1 MSEKEISVTI
11 STIETA
17 LGELRAGRM
26 IVVVDNPDREN
37 EGDLVG
43 CAATI
48 TADQVAFMV
57 RHSTGIVCAPMSAA
71 RAEELELPL
80 MVGENTDRHHTAFT
94 VTADHLGTTTGVAA
108 ADRALTFRGL
118 ADPEC
123 LASSFRRPGH
133 VFPLVARS
141 GGVLERDGHTEA
153 AVDLLTLAGLPTV
166 GVIAEIVEDSGEM
179 RAGRSLDE
187 FVRTHHLVKI
197 TIDDLIRYR
206 RASESSVIA
215 SGNAE
220 LPTEFGPFRAHAYR
234 AIKDGTEH
242 LALTTGDLH
251 EFTTN
256 PAGVLVRVHSECLTG
271 DLAGSLRCDC
281 GPQFRESMRR
291 IAAEGVGVLV
301 YLRGHEGRGI
311 GLGHKL
317 RAYTLQENGADT
329 VEANEALGLPV
340 DSRDY
345 RVGAD
350 ILVDLGVRRMRLITN
365 NPAKYTGLDGFGLEI
380 AERVQ
385 LPVHST
391 PENVA
396 YLRTKRD
403 RMGHLLDI
411 PPVAENGSH

>member
-1 MSEKEISVTI
+1 MPQKEITVTT

-17 LGELRAGRM
+17 LTDLRAGRLV
-26 IVVVDNPDREN
+26 VVVDDPSREN
-37 EGDLVG
+37 EGDLIG
-43 CAATI
+43 CAAAI

-57 RHSTGIVCAPMSAA
+57 HHSTGILCAPMSAA
-71 RAEELELPL
+71 RADKLDLPQ
-80 MVGENTDRHHTAFT
+80 MVGDNTDCHHTAFT
-94 VTADHLGTTTGVAA
+94 ITVDHVDTTTGVSA
-108 ADRALTFRGL
+108 ADRARTLRAL
-118 ADPEC
+118 ADPDC
-123 LASSFRRPGH
+123 HTSDLRRPGH
-133 VFPLVARS
+133 VFPLVARA
-141 GGVLERDGHTEA
+141 GGVLERAGHTEA

-166 GVIAEIVEDSGEM
+166 GVIAEIVEESGAM
-179 RAGRSLDE
+179 RAGQSLENFVDE
-187 FVRTHHLVKI
+187 HQLTKI
-197 TIDDLIRYR
+197 TITDLVRYR
-206 RASESSVIA
+206 RERAPSVIA
-215 SGNAE
+215 TGSAE
-220 LPTEFGPFRAHAYR
+220 LPTEFGHFRAHAYR
-234 AIKDGTEH
+234 ATDDDTEH
-242 LALTTGDLH
+242 LALTVGDL
-251 EFTTN
+251 TAYTSN

-281 GPQFRESMRR
+281 GVQFRESMRR

-345 RVGAD
+345 RVGAE

-365 NPAKYTGLDGFGLEI
+365 NPEKYTGLDGYGLEI

-385 LPVHST
+385 LPVHTT

-411 PPVAENGSH
+411 PPAVGN

>member
-1 MSEKEISVTI
+1 
-11 STIETA
+11 
-17 LGELRAGRM
+17 
-26 IVVVDNPDREN
+26 
-37 EGDLVG
+37 
-43 CAATI
+43 
-48 TADQVAFMV
+48 
-57 RHSTGIVCAPMSAA
+57 MSAA
-71 RAEELELPL
+71 RAERLKLPQ
-80 MVGENTDRHHTAFT
+80 MVGENTDSHYTAFT
-94 VTADHLGTTTGVAA
+94 VTADHNNTTTGGVSA
-108 ADRALTFRGL
+108 ADRALTLRAL
-118 ADPEC
+118 ADPDC
-123 LASSFRRPGH
+123 HATDLRRPGH
-133 VFPLVARS
+133 VFPLVARA
-141 GGVLERDGHTEA
+141 GGVLERAGHTEA
-153 AVDLLTLAGLPTV
+153 AVDLLTLAGLPTI
-166 GVIAEIVEDSGEM
+166 GVIGEIVEDSGAM
-179 RAGRSLDE
+179 RAGQSLDD
-187 FVRTHHLVKI
+187 FVDENQLVKI
-197 TIDDLIRYR
+197 TIADLIEYR
-206 RASESSVIA
+206 RARESSVVA
-215 SGNAE
+215 TGSAE

-234 AIKDGTEH
+234 ATDDGTEH
-242 LALTTGDLH
+242 LALTVGDLAAYKD
-251 EFTTN
+251 N

-281 GPQFRESMRR
+281 GVQFRESMRR

-345 RVGAD
+345 RVGAE

-365 NPAKYTGLDGFGLEI
+365 NPDKYTGLDGFGLEI

-385 LPVHST
+385 LPVHTT

-411 PPVAENGSH
+411 PPPAVGT

>member
-1 MSEKEISVTI
+1 MTI

-17 LGELRAGRM
+17 LDELRAGRM
-26 IVVVDNPDREN
+26 VVVVDDPGREN
-37 EGDLVG
+37 EGDLIG

-48 TADQVAFMV
+48 TEDQVAFMV
-57 RHSTGIVCAPMSAA
+57 RHSTGILCAPMSAA
-71 RAEELELPL
+71 RAERLKLPQ
-80 MVGENTDRHHTAFT
+80 MVGENTDSHYTAFT
-94 VTADHLGTTTGVAA
+94 VTADHNNTTTGVSA
-108 ADRALTFRGL
+108 ADRALTLRAL
-118 ADPEC
+118 ADPDC
-123 LASSFRRPGH
+123 HATDLRRPGH
-133 VFPLVARS
+133 VFPLVARA
-141 GGVLERDGHTEA
+141 GGVLERAGHTEA
-153 AVDLLTLAGLPTV
+153 AVDLLTLAGLPTI
-166 GVIAEIVEDSGEM
+166 GVIGEIVEDSGAM
-179 RAGRSLDE
+179 RAGQSLDD
-187 FVRTHHLVKI
+187 FVDENQLVKI
-197 TIDDLIRYR
+197 TIADLIEYR
-206 RASESSVIA
+206 RARESSVVA
-215 SGNAE
+215 TGSAE

-234 AIKDGTEH
+234 ATDDGTEH
-242 LALTTGDLH
+242 LALTVGDLAAYKD
-251 EFTTN
+251 N

-281 GPQFRESMRR
+281 GVQFRESMRR

-345 RVGAD
+345 RVGAE

-365 NPAKYTGLDGFGLEI
+365 NPDKYTGLDGFGLEI

-385 LPVHST
+385 LPVHTT

-411 PPVAENGSH
+411 PPAVGT

>member
-1 MSEKEISVTI
+1 MSEKEITVTI

-17 LGELRAGRM
+17 LDELRAGRM
-26 IVVVDNPDREN
+26 VVVVDDPGREN
-37 EGDLVG
+37 EGDLIG

-48 TADQVAFMV
+48 TTDQVAFMV
-57 RHSTGIVCAPMSAA
+57 RHSTGILCAPMSAA
-71 RAEELELPL
+71 RAERLQLPQ
-80 MVGENTDRHHTAFT
+80 MVGENTDSHHTAFT
-94 VTADHLGTTTGVAA
+94 VTVDHIDTTSGVSA
-108 ADRALTFRGL
+108 ADRARTLRAL
-118 ADPEC
+118 ADPDC
-123 LASSFRRPGH
+123 HATDLRRPGH
-133 VFPLVARS
+133 VFPLVARA
-141 GGVLERDGHTEA
+141 GGVLERAGHTEA

-166 GVIAEIVEDSGEM
+166 GVIGEIVEDSGAM
-179 RAGRSLDE
+179 RAGRSLDD
-187 FVRTHHLVKI
+187 FVHAHQLVKI
-197 TIDDLIRYR
+197 TIADLIRYR
-206 RASESSVIA
+206 REHANSVVA
-215 SGNAE
+215 TGSAE
-220 LPTEFGPFRAHAYR
+220 LPTEFGLFRAHAYR
-234 AIKDGTEH
+234 ATNDGTEH
-242 LALTTGDLH
+242 LALTVGNLNAYTN
-251 EFTTN
+251 N

-281 GPQFRESMRR
+281 GVQFRESMRR

-317 RAYTLQENGADT
+317 RAYTLQERGADT

-345 RVGAD
+345 RVGAE

-365 NPAKYTGLDGFGLEI
+365 NPDKYTGLDGYGLEI

-385 LPVHST
+385 LPVHTT

-411 PPVAENGSH
+411 PPAVGN

>member
-1 MSEKEISVTI
+1 MTI

-17 LGELRAGRM
+17 LDELRAGRM
-26 IVVVDNPDREN
+26 VVVVDDPGREN
-37 EGDLVG
+37 EGDLIG

-48 TADQVAFMV
+48 TEDQVAFMV
-57 RHSTGIVCAPMSAA
+57 RHSTGILCAPMSAA
-71 RAEELELPL
+71 RAERLKLPQ
-80 MVGENTDRHHTAFT
+80 MVGENTDSHYTAFT
-94 VTADHLGTTTGVAA
+94 VTADHNNTTTGVSA
-108 ADRALTFRGL
+108 ADRALTLRAL
-118 ADPEC
+118 ADPDC
-123 LASSFRRPGH
+123 HATDLRRPGH
-133 VFPLVARS
+133 VFPLVARA
-141 GGVLERDGHTEA
+141 GGVLERAGHTEA
-153 AVDLLTLAGLPTV
+153 AVDLLMLAGLPTI
-166 GVIAEIVEDSGEM
+166 GVIGEIVEDSGAM
-179 RAGRSLDE
+179 RAGQSLDD
-187 FVRTHHLVKI
+187 FVDENQLVKI
-197 TIDDLIRYR
+197 TIADLIEYR
-206 RASESSVIA
+206 RARESSVVA
-215 SGNAE
+215 TGSAE

-234 AIKDGTEH
+234 ATDDGTEH
-242 LALTTGDLH
+242 LALTVGDLAAYKD
-251 EFTTN
+251 N

-281 GPQFRESMRR
+281 GVQFRESMRR

-345 RVGAD
+345 RVGAE

-365 NPAKYTGLDGFGLEI
+365 NPDKYTGLDGFGLEI

-385 LPVHST
+385 LPVHTT

-411 PPVAENGSH
+411 PPAVGT

>member
-1 MSEKEISVTI
+1 MPVRKEITVTI

-17 LGELRAGRM
+17 LDELRAGRM
-26 IVVVDNPDREN
+26 VVVVDDPGREN
-37 EGDLVG
+37 EGDLIG

-48 TADQVAFMV
+48 TEDQVAFMV
-57 RHSTGIVCAPMSAA
+57 RHSTGILCAPMSAA
-71 RAEELELPL
+71 RAERLKLPQ
-80 MVGENTDRHHTAFT
+80 MVGENTDSHYTAFT
-94 VTADHLGTTTGVAA
+94 VTADHNNTTTGVSA
-108 ADRALTFRGL
+108 ADRALTLRAL
-118 ADPEC
+118 ADPDC
-123 LASSFRRPGH
+123 HATDLRRPGH
-133 VFPLVARS
+133 VFPLVARA
-141 GGVLERDGHTEA
+141 GGVLERAGHTEA
-153 AVDLLTLAGLPTV
+153 AVDLLTLAGLPTI
-166 GVIAEIVEDSGEM
+166 GVIGEIVEDSGAM
-179 RAGRSLDE
+179 RAGQSLDD
-187 FVRTHHLVKI
+187 FVDENQLVKI
-197 TIDDLIRYR
+197 TIADLIEYR
-206 RASESSVIA
+206 RARESSVVA
-215 SGNAE
+215 TGSAE

-234 AIKDGTEH
+234 ATDDGTEH
-242 LALTTGDLH
+242 LALTVGDLAAYKD
-251 EFTTN
+251 N

-281 GPQFRESMRR
+281 GVQFRESMRR

-345 RVGAD
+345 RVGAE

-365 NPAKYTGLDGFGLEI
+365 NPDKYTGLDGFGLEI

-385 LPVHST
+385 LPVHTT

-411 PPVAENGSH
+411 PPAVGT